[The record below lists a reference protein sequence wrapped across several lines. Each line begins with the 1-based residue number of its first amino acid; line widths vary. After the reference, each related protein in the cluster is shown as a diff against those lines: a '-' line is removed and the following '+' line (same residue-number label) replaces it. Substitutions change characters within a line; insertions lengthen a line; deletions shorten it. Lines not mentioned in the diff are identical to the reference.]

1 MKQKFKTGWE
11 YDAHGK
17 SRKYHSWNSGVLRY
31 IKNTMYR
38 RIRKGQRLVIA
49 EGLSEYLYDVS
60 TYFGHYDYEEEM
72 REYILGLHNDE
83 GFAEWRDWDNSN
95 QQ

>member
-31 IKNTMYR
+31 IKNTMWR
-38 RIRKGQRLVIA
+38 RIRRGQRLAIE
-49 EGLSEYLYDVS
+49 EGLSEV
-60 TYFGHYDYEEEM
+60 TQCHQ
-72 REYILGLHNDE
+72 I
-83 GFAEWRDWDNSN
+83 N
-95 QQ
+95 QCKQMNQR